1 MTKEEMKQVLLEEM
15 TNPFPN
21 QIETYVEQ
29 FYDYPIEEW
38 DFRDGVNF
46 VKGFHS
52 LPDITPDFF
61 RELLHKRKKAVG
73 KLPGLK
79 AMAYISNGI
88 REAFKNACIKLD
100 AKEEKK

>member
-15 TNPFPN
+15 SNPLPN
-21 QIETYVEQ
+21 QIEMYVKQ

-38 DFRDGVNF
+38 DSRDGLNF

-52 LPDITPDFF
+52 IPDITPDFF
-61 RELLHKRKKAVG
+61 RELLQKRKKAVG

-79 AMAYISNGI
+79 AMKYISNGI

-100 AKEEKK
+100 EKEGK